1 MLEQSGPMA
10 MTPLASRLGMD
21 RTTLTRTLKPLEQ
34 RGLIKFEDDKK
45 DQRIRNIVITPQG
58 IEAAL
63 AALPR
68 WEKAQVSAGVLLD
81 RLGIEMHR

>member
-1 MLEQSGPMA
+1 MA

-81 RLGIEMHR
+81 GLGIEMHR